1 MAVQLLSVVPVMSLR
16 PSRTLARGVLLA
28 AALLVLS
35 ACGSDTRD
43 WQLNNVTGHLPD
55 LHFDM
60 TGDNGQP
67 MTAEALKGKVVMLYF
82 GYTHCP
88 DVCPLSLTHLH
99 VVMQRLGK
107 LADEVRIVFVSVDP
121 KRDTPEILHGY
132 VRAFDQHAVGL
143 TGNVQQVRKLTKA
156 YRVVFDADPPDG
168 HGNYE
173 VSHSSAVF
181 IFDRQGRARL
191 ISGSADNMPAIEHDV
206 KQLIEESS

>member
-1 MAVQLLSVVPVMSLR
+1 MAIELSSVVSVMSFPVPR
-16 PSRTLARGVLLA
+16 ILARGVLMVAAMLALA
-28 AALLVLS
+28 ACS
-35 ACGSDTRD
+35 AGKLE
-43 WQLNNVTGHLPD
+43 WQTNDVTGHLPD

-67 MTAEALKGKVVMLYF
+67 MTAAALKGKVVMLYF

-107 LADEVRIVFVSVDP
+107 LADQVRIVFVSVDP
-121 KRDTPEILHGY
+121 KRDTPEVLHGY

-143 TGNVQQVRKLTKA
+143 TGSVKQVRRLTKA
-156 YRVVFDADPPDG
+156 YRVVFNADPPDS

-191 ISGSADNMPAIEHDV
+191 ISGSADNMAAIEHDV

>member
-1 MAVQLLSVVPVMSLR
+1 MAVHPLPVVPVMPFPVSR
-16 PSRTLARGVLLA
+16 PLVRGILLA
-28 AALLVLS
+28 AAMLALA
-35 ACGSDTRD
+35 ACSSSKLE
-43 WQLNNVTGHLPD
+43 WQTNNVTGHLPD

-67 MTAEALKGKVVMLYF
+67 MTADALKGKVVMMFF

-107 LADEVRIVFVSVDP
+107 LADQVRIVFVSVDP

-132 VRAFDQHAVGL
+132 VRAFDKHAVGL
-143 TGNVQQVRKLTKA
+143 TGSIKQVRKLTKA
-156 YRVVFDADPPDG
+156 YRVVFNSDPPDS

-191 ISGSADNMPAIEHDV
+191 ISGSADNMSAIEHDV
-206 KQLIEESS
+206 KQLIDET

>member
-1 MAVQLLSVVPVMSLR
+1 MLFRLPR
-16 PSRTLARGVLLA
+16 FLAHGTLLA
-28 AALLVLS
+28 LTMLALA
-35 ACGSDTRD
+35 ACGGSKTE
-43 WQLNNVTGHLPD
+43 WQLNDVTGHLPD

-67 MTAEALKGKVVMLYF
+67 MTADALKGKVVMMFF

-99 VVMQRLGK
+99 TVMQRLGK
-107 LADEVRIVFVSVDP
+107 LADQVRIVFVSVDP
-121 KRDTPEILHGY
+121 KRDTPEMLHGY
-132 VRAFDQHAVGL
+132 VRAFDKHAVGL
-143 TGNVQQVRKLTKA
+143 TGSVKQVRKLTKA
-156 YRVVFDADPPDG
+156 YRVVFNTDPPDN